1 MGMLPSSSPTPEPA
15 SVTQGVYLVYSV
27 RSHGKRKFG
36 PLMAVLTRW
45 RLAGRILN
53 LAQGYH
59 RSLQI
64 DEESVCVSGAGVQ
77 MSE

>member
-1 MGMLPSSSPTPEPA
+1 MLPFSSPTPEPA
-15 SVTQGVYLVYSV
+15 SVTQGVHSV
-27 RSHGKRKFG
+27 RSHGKRKVG

-53 LAQGYH
+53 FAQGYH

-64 DEESVCVSGAGVQ
+64 DEESVCVLGAGVQ